1 MTRVHPPYRAA
12 RARRGVR
19 SWLALTTWAYAVW
32 LLLTWTLTAEQLL
45 VGLGI
50 AVLTGAALAPLVPA
64 AVAPWQLLQPGRYV
78 ALIRLLT
85 TGAWAVLRANVAL
98 SVRIWKP
105 SRPLRSGMVVVPT
118 ECTGDG
124 GLAAVGI
131 ITSLV
136 VDNQVVEV
144 DQRLRLMRYHCIE
157 VPDGTPAERRE
168 DINGAVERRLRPL
181 LRPEPDP
188 VEGRP

>member
-1 MTRVHPPYRAA
+1 VTTSRTAYRAA
-12 RARRGVR
+12 RARRGLT
-19 SWLALTTWAYAVW
+19 SWLAVSAWAYAVW

-45 VGLGI
+45 FGLGI
-50 AVLTGAALAPLVPA
+50 AVLTGIALAPLVPA
-64 AVAPWQLLQPGRYV
+64 AVAPWQLLEPRRLA
-78 ALIRLLT
+78 ALLRLLVT
-85 TGAWAVLRANVAL
+85 CAWSVLRANVAL
-98 SVRIWKP
+98 SVRIWRP

-144 DQRLRLMRYHCIE
+144 DQRRRLMRYHCIE
-157 VPDGTPAERRE
+157 VPDGTPVERRE
-168 DINGAVERRLRPL
+168 HINGPVERRLRPL
-181 LRPEPDP
+181 LRPAPDP